1 MVQCNKEAV
10 EHKGEIPPV
19 QNACLAVGLSAAKL
33 LTESGLNVV
42 LLEANDRVGGR
53 TFTVRNKQV
62 KYVDL
67 GGAYVGPTQNR
78 LLRLSKE
85 LGIETYKVNE
95 VEHLIHHVKGK
106 SYPFKGPFPPMWNP
120 LAYLDYNNLWRTMDE
135 MGKEIPNEAP
145 WKAPHA
151 EEWDKMTMQD
161 FIDKICWTKEKK
173 SPLILV
179 AVEQI
184 DFYSNLFRI
193 AEYPTCGCH
202 ELELDSGMNA
212 VSSAMASY
220 LYFFPCCI
228 PAAKLPEQTIGQA
241 AKSFATL
248 FVNVDVTSEPHEV
261 SALWFLWYVKQCGGT
276 TRIFSTS
283 NGGQER
289 KFVGGSGQI
298 SEKIMERL
306 GARVR
311 LRKPVVRIDQSGDSV
326 IVETLDRELYEGKY
340 VISAIPP
347 ALCLKIHFNPPLPP
361 MRNQLINRIPMGSV
375 IKCIVYYKETF
386 WRKKGYCGTMII
398 EDEDAAIGL
407 TLDDT
412 KPDGSFPAIIGFI
425 LARKCRRLTGLTK
438 EERKMRLCELY
449 AKVLGSEEALH
460 PVHYEEKNW
469 CEDQYSGGC
478 YTAYFPPGIMT
489 QYGRIIRQPVGRI
502 YFAGTETAT
511 EWSGYMEGAV
521 QAGERAAREILFAM
535 RKIPDSEI
543 WKPEPESVAK
553 SPAAATEVTH
563 RVQLSRH
570 SSPGA
575 EGRCV
580 RSLCDDA
587 GNTLTTAGRSC
598 GAKAVC
604 NLLLSAMDPVPAH
617 HTWQPHQYLLKSGR
631 LDSCCPTSQRTTTL
645 TPASDSNLAAD
656 KPTKKRESALK
667 QVAAVSHI
675 NGQKLNQSFKYPGQ
689 DWTPESDHL
698 IDRHKDE
705 GS

>member
-1 MVQCNKEAV
+1 MPKTSWIILQVSSSSLSTGNTKVSGAVDTIELREAIQRDLDRLERSDHV
-10 EHKGEIPPV
+10 NLMDFSEAKCKDLHLGQGSPKHEYRLGDQQMESSSA
-19 QNACLAVGLSAAKL
+19 QKHLQFLAQFLIASFLSGLSAAKL

-106 SYPFKGPFPPMWNP
+106 SYPFKGAFPPLWNP

-145 WKAPHA
+145 WKAPRA

-161 FIDKICWTKEKK
+161 FIDKICWT
-173 SPLILV
+173 
-179 AVEQI
+179 
-184 DFYSNLFRI
+184 N
-193 AEYPTCGCH
+193 
-202 ELELDSGMNA
+202 
-212 VSSAMASY
+212 
-220 LYFFPCCI
+220 
-228 PAAKLPEQTIGQA
+228 A

-276 TRIFSTS
+276 ARIFSTT

-306 GARVR
+306 GSRVK
-311 LRKPVVRIDQSGDSV
+311 LRKPVVRIDQSGENV
-326 IVETLDRELYEGKY
+326 VVETLDHELYEGKY

-347 ALCLKIHFNPPLPP
+347 ALGLKIHFNPPLPP

-386 WRKKGYCGTMII
+386 WRKKGYCGTMMI

-425 LARKCRRLTGLTK
+425 LARKCRRLTNLTK

-469 CEDQYSGGC
+469 CEEQYSGGC

-489 QYGRIIRQPVGRI
+489 QYGRILRQPIGRI

-511 EWSGYMEGAV
+511 EWSGYMEGAI

-535 RKIPDSEI
+535 RKIPESEI
-543 WKPEPESVAK
+543 WKPEPESV
-553 SPAAATEVTH
+553 
-563 RVQLSRH
+563 
-570 SSPGA
+570 
-575 EGRCV
+575 
-580 RSLCDDA
+580 D
-587 GNTLTTAGRSC
+587 
-598 GAKAVC
+598 
-604 NLLLSAMDPVPAH
+604 VPALPI
-617 HTWQPHQYLLKSGR
+617 TTTFWERNLPSVPGLLKLIGFSTVF
-631 LDSCCPTSQRTTTL
+631 TSVAVAGL
-645 TPASDSNLAAD
+645 LAY
-656 KPTKKRESALK
+656 KKGLLVR
-667 QVAAVSHI
+667 
-675 NGQKLNQSFKYPGQ
+675 N
-689 DWTPESDHL
+689 
-698 IDRHKDE
+698 
-705 GS
+705 

>member
-1 MVQCNKEAV
+1 MAERYDVV
-10 EHKGEIPPV
+10 VVGGGIS
-19 QNACLAVGLSAAKL
+19 GLSAAKL

-53 TFTVRNKQV
+53 TYTIRNKQV

-95 VEHLIHHVKGK
+95 VEHLIHHVKDSQPSRTPLPFRTASQGTLPMRPLNRPTSALQKSKVPWGTFPSCLTHQLCQEVIFHMRQEPPTLFPLCCISSRRLGK

-135 MGKEIPNEAP
+135 MGKEIPSEAP

-161 FIDKICWTKEKK
+161 FIDKICWT
-173 SPLILV
+173 
-179 AVEQI
+179 
-184 DFYSNLFRI
+184 N
-193 AEYPTCGCH
+193 
-202 ELELDSGMNA
+202 
-212 VSSAMASY
+212 
-220 LYFFPCCI
+220 
-228 PAAKLPEQTIGQA
+228 A

-276 TRIFSTS
+276 TRIFSTT

-306 GARVR
+306 GGRVK
-311 LRKPVVRIDQSGDSV
+311 LRKPVVRIDQSGESV
-326 IVETLDRELYEGKY
+326 IVETLDHELYEGKY

-347 ALCLKIHFNPPLPP
+347 ALGLKIHFNPPLPP

-425 LARKCRRLTGLTK
+425 LARKCRRLTSLTK
-438 EERKMRLCELY
+438 EERKTRLCELY

-469 CEDQYSGGC
+469 CEEQYSGGC

-489 QYGRIIRQPVGRI
+489 QYGRIIRQPVGRV

-543 WKPEPESVAK
+543 WKPEPESI
-553 SPAAATEVTH
+553 
-563 RVQLSRH
+563 
-570 SSPGA
+570 
-575 EGRCV
+575 
-580 RSLCDDA
+580 D
-587 GNTLTTAGRSC
+587 
-598 GAKAVC
+598 
-604 NLLLSAMDPVPAH
+604 VPALPI
-617 HTWQPHQYLLKSGR
+617 TTTFWERNLPSVPGLLKLIGFSTFF
-631 LDSCCPTSQRTTTL
+631 TSVAVAGL
-645 TPASDSNLAAD
+645 FAY
-656 KPTKKRESALK
+656 KKGLLV
-667 QVAAVSHI
+667 Q
-675 NGQKLNQSFKYPGQ
+675 N
-689 DWTPESDHL
+689 
-698 IDRHKDE
+698 
-705 GS
+705 

>member
-1 MVQCNKEAV
+1 MAAP
-10 EHKGEIPPV
+10 GLRRPGRWALPG
-19 QNACLAVGLSAAKL
+19 AGLSAAKL

-53 TFTVRNKQV
+53 TFTVR
-62 KYVDL
+62 
-67 GGAYVGPTQNR
+67 
-78 LLRLSKE
+78 
-85 LGIETYKVNE
+85 
-95 VEHLIHHVKGK
+95 GK
-106 SYPFKGPFPPMWNP
+106 SYPFKGAFPPLWNP

-161 FIDKICWTKEKK
+161 FIDKICWT
-173 SPLILV
+173 
-179 AVEQI
+179 
-184 DFYSNLFRI
+184 N
-193 AEYPTCGCH
+193 
-202 ELELDSGMNA
+202 
-212 VSSAMASY
+212 
-220 LYFFPCCI
+220 
-228 PAAKLPEQTIGQA
+228 A

-276 TRIFSTS
+276 ARIFSTT

-306 GARVR
+306 GSRVK
-311 LRKPVVRIDQSGDSV
+311 LRKPVVRIDQSGENV
-326 IVETLDRELYEGKY
+326 VVETLDHELYEGKY

-347 ALCLKIHFNPPLPP
+347 ALGLKIHFNPPLPP

-386 WRKKGYCGTMII
+386 WRKKGYCGTMMI

-425 LARKCRRLTGLTK
+425 LARKCRRLTNLTK
-438 EERKMRLCELY
+438 EERKTRLCELY

-460 PVHYEEKNW
+460 DFVLSLSELMSVLQPVHYEEKNW
-469 CEDQYSGGC
+469 CEEQYSGGC

-489 QYGRIIRQPVGRI
+489 QYGRVLRQPIGRI

-511 EWSGYMEGAV
+511 EWSGYMEGAI

-535 RKIPDSEI
+535 RKIPESEI
-543 WKPEPESVAK
+543 WKPEPESI
-553 SPAAATEVTH
+553 
-563 RVQLSRH
+563 
-570 SSPGA
+570 
-575 EGRCV
+575 
-580 RSLCDDA
+580 D
-587 GNTLTTAGRSC
+587 
-598 GAKAVC
+598 
-604 NLLLSAMDPVPAH
+604 VPALPI
-617 HTWQPHQYLLKSGR
+617 TTTFWERNLPSVPGLLKLIGFSTVF
-631 LDSCCPTSQRTTTL
+631 TSVAVAGL
-645 TPASDSNLAAD
+645 FAY
-656 KPTKKRESALK
+656 KKGLLMSRAQAALK
-667 QVAAVSHI
+667 EQV
-675 NGQKLNQSFKYPGQ
+675 
-689 DWTPESDHL
+689 
-698 IDRHKDE
+698 
-705 GS
+705 

>member
-1 MVQCNKEAV
+1 MCSS
-10 EHKGEIPPV
+10 GEETCDLTV
-19 QNACLAVGLSAAKL
+19 WELCLSAAKL

-135 MGKEIPNEAP
+135 MGKEIPSEAP

-161 FIDKICWTKEKK
+161 FIDKICWT
-173 SPLILV
+173 
-179 AVEQI
+179 
-184 DFYSNLFRI
+184 N
-193 AEYPTCGCH
+193 
-202 ELELDSGMNA
+202 
-212 VSSAMASY
+212 
-220 LYFFPCCI
+220 
-228 PAAKLPEQTIGQA
+228 A

-276 TRIFSTS
+276 TRIFSTT

-306 GARVR
+306 GGRVK
-311 LRKPVVRIDQSGDSV
+311 LRKPVIRIDQSGESV
-326 IVETLDRELYEGKY
+326 IVETLDHELYEGKY

-347 ALCLKIHFNPPLPP
+347 ALGLKIHFNPPLPP

-375 IKCIVYYKETF
+375 IKCIVYYTETF

-412 KPDGSFPAIIGFI
+412 KPDGSFPLPRDFV
-425 LARKCRRLTGLTK
+425 LSLS
-438 EERKMRLCELY
+438 ELSS
-449 AKVLGSEEALH
+449 VLQ

-469 CEDQYSGGC
+469 CEEQYSGGC

-489 QYGRIIRQPVGRI
+489 QYGRIIRQPIGRI

-543 WKPEPESVAK
+543 WKPEPESVDVPALPITTTFWERNLPSVPGLLK
-553 SPAAATEVTH
+553 LIGFSTFFTSVAAAG
-563 RVQLSRH
+563 LFAYKK
-570 SSPGA
+570 GLL
-575 EGRCV
+575 V
-580 RSLCDDA
+580 R
-587 GNTLTTAGRSC
+587 N
-598 GAKAVC
+598 
-604 NLLLSAMDPVPAH
+604 
-617 HTWQPHQYLLKSGR
+617 
-631 LDSCCPTSQRTTTL
+631 
-645 TPASDSNLAAD
+645 
-656 KPTKKRESALK
+656 
-667 QVAAVSHI
+667 
-675 NGQKLNQSFKYPGQ
+675 
-689 DWTPESDHL
+689 
-698 IDRHKDE
+698 
-705 GS
+705 